1 MDELFRRMA
10 IKTSRVIN
18 YLGASTFMVYLIHD
32 NQFFYD
38 IWRNLD
44 WLAILHN
51 NPGLYIIKNIYW
63 VIIMFALGVASYTAY
78 ILIEKLFKLIK
89 PIAIK

>member
-1 MDELFRRMA
+1 MA
-10 IKTSRVIN
+10 IKPSRVIN

-44 WLAILHN
+44 WLAILHH
-51 NPGLYIIKNIYW
+51 NPVLYIIKNINW
-63 VIIMFALGVASYTAY
+63 VIIMLALGVASYTAY

>member
-1 MDELFRRMA
+1 
-10 IKTSRVIN
+10 
-18 YLGASTFMVYLIHD
+18 MVYLIHD

-44 WLAILHN
+44 WLAILHH
-51 NPGLYIIKNIYW
+51 NPVLYIIKNINW
-63 VIIMFALGVASYTAY
+63 VIIMLALGVASYTAY